1 MSDGGSPR
9 FDYSR
14 LDAYRDLHAGVVAVI
29 TLLVMNA
36 DKIKVEN
43 FTGTNL
49 LNAGL
54 YVLVIA
60 AVAFGKSFLSNTNGG
75 TKQ

>member
-1 MSDGGSPR
+1 MSDQGSPR
-9 FDYSR
+9 FGYSKA
-14 LDAYRDLHAGVVAVI
+14 DAWRDLHAGIVAVV

-43 FTGTNL
+43 FTGTNI

-75 TKQ
+75 QK